1 MFVAPRA
8 LLQPPPPGARCSWR
22 CARRQPRAHWVRARR
37 RACGACAASGPA
49 TPWRVPHAPLLL
61 CPRANAECPACGR
74 ASPRLLL
81 PQPVADWL
89 LEAAGPASLVSR
101 ADFAPY
107 DGAGGGAEAGP
118 SGKVWASHALSDT
131 LQSGTGV
138 AHVLQAVLARRGEA
152 LPFPTDVLR
161 AGSAPPL
168 RLQNWTLLAPLLAA
182 FDITLSD
189 DNKTLI
195 VAGGAWISPGAARA
209 SWLLTQPRTLDAA
222 PPLRQSGSRWRRC
235 SRR

>member
-1 MFVAPRA
+1 MSRARPFPRKHLGLSLTRCCYAPR
-8 LLQPPPPGARCSWR
+8 
-22 CARRQPRAHWVRARR
+22 
-37 RACGACAASGPA
+37 
-49 TPWRVPHAPLLL
+49 
-61 CPRANAECPACGR
+61 NAECPACGR

-89 LEAAGPASLVSR
+89 LEAAGPAALVSR

-107 DGAGGGAEAGP
+107 DGADGGAEAGP

-131 LQSGTGV
+131 LQSGTAV

-168 RLQNWTLLAPLLAA
+168 RLQNWSLLTPLLAA

-189 DNKTLI
+189 DDKTLI
-195 VAGGAWISPGAARA
+195 VAGGASFSPSPFPSAACA
-209 SWLLTQPRTLDAA
+209 SWLMRSSEHDLRCSL
-222 PPLRQSGSRWRRC
+222 LRQSGSRWRRC